1 MGRASPDIATAV
13 CRWLELKDAAGVKE
27 VVIYSDAPASQN
39 RNQFFVT
46 MILHFLTR
54 SENLTEITHKVSTRS
69 LRNRLTC

>member
-46 MILHFLTR
+46 IILHSLTR
-54 SENLTEITHKVSTRS
+54 SENLTEITPYR
-69 LRNRLTC
+69 